1 MSSKL
6 PKAIQPVQGD
16 ARSLF
21 EILKGK
27 KYSIDYY
34 QREYKWESKQI
45 LELVGDLT
53 TRFLETYESDHAR
66 KDVEKY
72 PHYFLGSIIVSSKDG
87 AQYVVDGQQRLTSIT
102 LLLIHLHLAAQGR
115 DDVDPFSELIY
126 STKFGAK
133 SFNLDVP
140 DREPCMTALFEGTP
154 FDPSTHS
161 ESVQNLVGR
170 FEDIQGAF
178 PDEVTEHA
186 LPYFIDW
193 LMHNVRMVEI
203 TAFTDD
209 DAYGIF
215 ETMNDRGLKLTP
227 ADMLKGYLLAN
238 ITDEGDRHAANE
250 LWRSRVRQLTEIE
263 ADTDSDFLKAWLRS
277 QYSQRI
283 RERKRGAIPQ
293 DWDRIG
299 TEFHR
304 WLRENSSAVGLES
317 SADFKSF
324 LTSDFDFYSK
334 CYVRALAAASAATP
348 EPGLE
353 FIQYNSDR
361 AFTLQYQSLLAP
373 LEPGDPPETVARK
386 MELVARFIDITLA
399 RRIWN
404 YKSIAY
410 STMSYAMFLA
420 MRSVRRKPV
429 EEVARTLH
437 AALGEQAETFATND
451 RLRVHQQ
458 NRFQIHRTLAR
469 ITNFVG
475 VESGEPDRY
484 RELVGATG
492 VKHEVEHIWADKF
505 TEHADEFKHEHDFSE
520 QRNRIGDLLI
530 VPKSFNAA
538 YGAAAYEEKRPH
550 YLSQN
555 LLARSLHEQAYEK
568 SPGFVKFVARHR
580 LDFRPHQEFK
590 SADIEARSALYRQL
604 SDLVWNP
611 DDLLRVAGLRE
622 VDEDTEDVR

>member
-1 MSSKL
+1 MTSKL
-6 PKAIQPVQGD
+6 NKAVQPIQGD

-21 EILKGK
+21 EILKGS

-34 QREYKWESKQI
+34 QREYKWETKQI

-53 TRFLETYESDHAR
+53 SRFLETYEAEHQR

-102 LLLIHLHLAAQGR
+102 LLLIHLHLAALGR
-115 DDVDPFSELIY
+115 EDVDPFSELIY
-126 STKFGAK
+126 STKFGTK

-140 DREPCMTALFEGTP
+140 DREPCMSALFEGIP
-154 FDPSTHS
+154 FEAQEQS

-178 PDEVTEHA
+178 PDEITEDA

-203 TAFTDD
+203 IAFTDD

-238 ITDEGDRHAANE
+238 VTDETDRHTSNE
-250 LWRSRVRQLTEIE
+250 VWRSRVRELTEVN

-277 QYSQRI
+277 QYAMRI
-283 RERKRGAIPQ
+283 RERKRGAVPQ

-304 WLRENSSAVGLES
+304 WVREHSNDIG
-317 SADFKSF
+317 
-324 LTSDFDFYSK
+324 LTSSHEFRDFVGREFNFYSE
-334 CYVRALAAASAATP
+334 CYIRALKAATAQSP

-373 LEPGDPPETVARK
+373 LVPGDSDDEVARK
-386 MELVARFIDITLA
+386 MEIVARFIDITLA

-429 EEVARTLH
+429 EEVALILH
-437 AALGEQAETFATND
+437 AALGEQSENFGTNSH
-451 RLRVHQQ
+451 LRVHQQ

-475 VESGEPDRY
+475 TESGEPDRY
-484 RELVGATG
+484 RELIGANG
-492 VKHEVEHIWADKF
+492 LKHEVEHIWANKF
-505 TEHADEFKHEHDFSE
+505 EEHTDEFEHSHDFSE

-530 VPKSFNAA
+530 VPKKFNAA
-538 YGAAAYEEKRPH
+538 YGAAPYSEKRSH

-555 LLARSLHEQAYEK
+555 LLARSLHEQAYQK
-568 SPGFVKFVARHR
+568 SPGFVKFVANYG
-580 LDFRPHQEFK
+580 LDFKPYQEFK
-590 SADIEARSALYRQL
+590 SSDIEARSALYQRL
-604 SDLVWNP
+604 SELIWNP
-611 DDLLRVAGLRE
+611 NDLLRVAGLQDGATNAE
-622 VDEDTEDVR
+622 SLG